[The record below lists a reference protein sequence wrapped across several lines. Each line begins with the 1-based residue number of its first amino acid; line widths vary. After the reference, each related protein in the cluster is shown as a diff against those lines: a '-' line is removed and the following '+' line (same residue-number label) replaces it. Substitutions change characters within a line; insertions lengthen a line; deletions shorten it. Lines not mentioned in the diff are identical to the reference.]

1 MGAGDLSLITEIPA
15 ARGRTE
21 TGDAVMTDGWVMLLQ
36 QQLLI
41 LFYGAM
47 WGD

>member
-1 MGAGDLSLITEIPA
+1 MGARDLSLITEIPS

-21 TGDAVMTDGWVMLLQ
+21 TGDAAMTDGWVMLLQ

-41 LFYGAM
+41 LLHGAM